1 MKVIPIDELEPGM
14 ILAKPILRERD
25 GAILLQDRIELK
37 PSYIEKIRSLSYT
50 SVCILDQE
58 TPEETEV
65 LMPIREETRFKA
77 TALLKTT
84 FSQFKENERLD
95 TAKLTSLVHEIIE
108 QILADPRTVYNL
120 SQIRAFDNYTFT
132 HSVDVAVLAVLIGTA
147 MSLNRNDLGILG
159 IGAMLHDIGK
169 VFTDLRIL
177 NKPSRLNPEEYEI
190 IKLHTRIG
198 YESLRTR
205 TNISFLVPHM
215 TLQHHERE
223 DGSGYPRGLVGPRI
237 HRFAKI
243 IAVADVFD
251 AMTSY
256 RLYQEPVTSQMAI
269 QEICE
274 NASIKY
280 DRNIVDGFTKIVTPF
295 AVGSIL
301 VLNNYQKVAVTFVSR
316 QKCLVRVVGG
326 VNEGQTYNLYQ
337 YPEIKVIERI
347 K

>member
-1 MKVIPIDELEPGM
+1 MRVIPIEELEPGM

-37 PSYIEKIRSLSYT
+37 PSYIERIKSLNYT
-50 SVCILDQE
+50 SVCILDPE
-58 TPEETEV
+58 TPEEIET
-65 LMPIREETRFKA
+65 LTPIREETRFKA
-77 TALLKTT
+77 TALLRTT
-84 FSQFKENERLD
+84 FSQFKENDRMD
-95 TAKLTSLVHEIIE
+95 TAKLTALVHEIID
-108 QILADPRTVYNL
+108 QILSDPRTVYNL

-132 HSVDVAVLAVLIGTA
+132 HSVDVAVLSVLIGTTIA
-147 MSLNRNDLGILG
+147 LNRNDLEILG

-177 NKPSRLNPEEYEI
+177 NKPSQLNPEEYEL
-190 IKLHTRIG
+190 IKLHTRMG

-223 DGSGYPRGLVGPRI
+223 DGSGYPRGLVGTRI

-256 RLYQEPVTSQMAI
+256 RLYQEPVPSQIAI

-274 NASIKY
+274 KS
-280 DRNIVDGFTKIVTPF
+280 GTK
-295 AVGSIL
+295 
-301 VLNNYQKVAVTFVSR
+301 
-316 QKCLVRVVGG
+316 
-326 VNEGQTYNLYQ
+326 
-337 YPEIKVIERI
+337 
-347 K
+347 